1 MLGQW
6 PCEHAMF
13 GLQFLRSKE
22 HCVHIICIYI
32 YNIYIYVCISLFLD
46 SRWPC
51 GSDLVGLEVCFRDD
65 SMPVPSLLRH

>member
-32 YNIYIYVCISLFLD
+32 IYIYMYAYLSFLI
-46 SRWPC
+46 
-51 GSDLVGLEVCFRDD
+51 RDG
-65 SMPVPSLLRH
+65 PVVPIWWD